1 MIHSSPSC
9 TDLFEP
15 GLLRL
20 EEAISKV
27 LDQITPLSGSEC
39 ISITDASHRVLARS
53 IVSKINVPAHTNS
66 AVDGYAIHHRDIP
79 ATDEKKT
86 LTVIGEALAG
96 KPCPEKLASG
106 QAIRIMT
113 GAILPTGSD
122 TVLMQEHVKN
132 IAANQILIDGKHRP
146 GENIRLAGEDISQGE
161 TILSPG
167 KLLLPADLGLIA
179 SIGQS
184 EIAVKR
190 KIHVGIVSTG
200 NEILPQGTV
209 HEPGKVYD
217 SNRFSLIGALAR
229 LPVQV
234 HDYGII
240 PDDPEQLKQVFLKA
254 ADHCDVVIS
263 SGGVSVGEADFAKIV
278 LAELG
283 NINFWKVA
291 IKPGRPMAFGKIGDS
306 IFFGL
311 PGNPVAVM
319 VTFYLFVLPALYR
332 LAGTAENY
340 HLATFAAR
348 TLEKLRKKPGRT
360 EFQRGIMSRA
370 DNGQWQVRI
379 TGKQGSGIL
388 KSMSLANCFIVLEH
402 DRSHVAAGELV
413 DVLPFAC
420 LP

>member
-27 LDQITPLSGSEC
+27 LTQITPLSGSEC

-53 IVSKINVPAHTNS
+53 IVSNINVPAHTNS

-79 ATDEKKT
+79 ATDETNT

-96 KPCPEKLASG
+96 KPCPEKLESG

-113 GAILPTGSD
+113 GAILPAGSD

-132 IAANQILIDGKHRP
+132 IAANQILIDGKHRA

-161 TILSPG
+161 TILSAG

-184 EIAVKR
+184 EITVKR

-200 NEILPQGTV
+200 NEILPQGAV

-240 PDDPEQLKQVFLKA
+240 PDDPEQLKQAFLKA

-263 SGGVSVGEADFAKIV
+263 SGGVSVGEADYAKIV

-291 IKPGRPMAFGKIGDS
+291 IKPGRPMAFGKIGGS

-332 LAGTAENY
+332 LAGSSENY
-340 HLATFAAR
+340 HLATFPAH

-370 DNGQWQVRI
+370 DSGQWQVRT

-388 KSMSLANCFIVLEH
+388 KSMSLANCFIVLAH